1 MKTVRIPGNM
11 APWRCRINGVDYE
24 YPAGEIREVPDAVAA
39 VIATYNAAQRA
50 TAEAAQDKRYTL
62 EDGTLRV
69 RLGGEIEL
77 AATVIDD
84 TSAQALYA
92 GGLTQANTEIK
103 RVIAMTATAE
113 KVLTLGSVTKTEHGV
128 VFGYSGEDKANIKS
142 MRVYAI
148 NTDKDFDLDLNA
160 VKKLADRV
168 AALETKVAALE
179 AAGGST

>member
-1 MKTVRIPGNM
+1 MKVVRIPDNM
-11 APWRCRINGVDYE
+11 VPWRCRINGVDYE
-24 YPAGEIREVPDAVAA
+24 YPAGEIKEVPDAVAA

-50 TAEAAQDKRYTL
+50 TAEAAAVKSYAL

-77 AATVIDD
+77 AGTVIDD
-84 TSAQALYA
+84 TSAQVLYA
-92 GGLTQANTEIK
+92 QGLTQDNTEIK

-113 KVLTLGSVTKTEHGV
+113 KELTLGSVTKTALGV
-128 VFGYSGEDKANIKS
+128 VFGYSGESKANIKS
-142 MRVYAI
+142 IRVYAI

-160 VKKLADRV
+160 VKKLAARV

>member
-1 MKTVRIPGNM
+1 MKVVRIPDNM
-11 APWRCRINGVDYE
+11 VPWRCRINGVDYE
-24 YPAGEIREVPDAVAA
+24 YPAGEIKEVPDAVAA

-50 TAEAAQDKRYTL
+50 TAEAAAVKSYAL

-77 AATVIDD
+77 AGTVIDD
-84 TSAQALYA
+84 TSAQVLYA
-92 GGLTQANTEIK
+92 QGLTQDNTEIK

-113 KVLTLGSVTKTEHGV
+113 KELTLGSVTKTERCV
-128 VFGYSGEDKANIKS
+128 VFGYSGESKDNIKS

-160 VKKLADRV
+160 VKKLAAR
-168 AALETKVAALE
+168 VAALE

>member
-1 MKTVRIPGNM
+1 MKVVRIPDNM
-11 APWRCRINGVDYE
+11 VPWRCRINGVDYE
-24 YPAGEIREVPDAVAA
+24 YPAGEIKEVPDAVAA
-39 VIATYNAAQRA
+39 VIATYNAAQREL
-50 TAEAAQDKRYTL
+50 AEAAQDKSYEL

-84 TSAQALYA
+84 TSAQVLYA

-103 RVIAMTATAE
+103 RVIAMTAGAE

-128 VFGYSGEDKANIKS
+128 VFGYSGESKANIKS

-148 NTDKDFDLDLNA
+148 NTDKDFDLDLVA
-160 VKKLADRV
+160 VKKQADRV
-168 AALETKVAALE
+168 AALEAKVAALE
-179 AAGGST
+179 AAGGDA

>member
-1 MKTVRIPGNM
+1 MKVVRIPDNM
-11 APWRCRINGVDYE
+11 VPWRCRINGVDYE
-24 YPAGEIREVPDAVAA
+24 YPAGEIKEVPDAVAA

-50 TAEAAQDKRYTL
+50 TAEAAPVKSYAL

-77 AATVIDD
+77 AGTVIDD
-84 TSAQALYA
+84 TSAQVLYA
-92 GGLTQANTEIK
+92 QGLTQANTEIK

-113 KVLTLGSVTKTEHGV
+113 KELTLGSVTKTELGV
-128 VFGYSGEDKANIKS
+128 GFGYSGESKDNIKS

-160 VKKLADRV
+160 VKKLAARV

>member
-1 MKTVRIPGNM
+1 MKAVKIPDNM
-11 APWRCRINGVDYE
+11 VPWRCRINGVDYE

-84 TSAQALYA
+84 TSAKALYA

-113 KVLTLGSVTKTEHGV
+113 KELTLGSVTKTELGV
-128 VFGYSGEDKANIKS
+128 EFGYSGESKANIKS

-160 VKKLADRV
+160 VKKLAAR
-168 AALETKVAALE
+168 VAALE

>member
-1 MKTVRIPGNM
+1 MKVVRIPDNM
-11 APWRCRINGVDYE
+11 VPWRCRINGVDYE
-24 YPAGEIREVPDAVAA
+24 YPAGEIKEVPDAVAA

-50 TAEAAQDKRYTL
+50 TAEAAPVKSYAL

-77 AATVIDD
+77 AGTVIDD
-84 TSAQALYA
+84 TSAQVLYA
-92 GGLTQANTEIK
+92 QGLTQANTEIK

-113 KVLTLGSVTKTEHGV
+113 KELTLGSVTKTELGV
-128 VFGYSGEDKANIKS
+128 VFGYSGESKDNIKS

-160 VKKLADRV
+160 VKKLAAR
-168 AALETKVAALE
+168 VAALE

>member
-1 MKTVRIPGNM
+1 MKAVRIPGNM
-11 APWRCRINGVDYE
+11 VPWRCRINGVDYE

-50 TAEAAQDKRYTL
+50 TAEAAPVKRYAL

-77 AATVIDD
+77 AGTVIDD
-84 TSAQALYA
+84 TSARVLYA
-92 GGLTQANTEIK
+92 QGLTKDNTEIK

-113 KVLTLGSVTKTEHGV
+113 KELTLGSVTKTELGV
-128 VFGYSGEDKANIKS
+128 VFGYSGESKANIKS

-148 NTDKDFDLDLNA
+148 NTDKDFDLDLAA
-160 VKKLADRV
+160 VKKLAAR
-168 AALETKVAALE
+168 VAALE